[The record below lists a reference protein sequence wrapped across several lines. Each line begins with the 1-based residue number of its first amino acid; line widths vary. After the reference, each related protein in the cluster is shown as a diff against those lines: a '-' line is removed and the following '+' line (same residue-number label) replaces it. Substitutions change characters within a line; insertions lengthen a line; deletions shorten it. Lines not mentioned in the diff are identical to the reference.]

1 MANASFKL
9 PLSICSIAKSFA
21 FSYDL
26 LADDLIEDE
35 DKSPELK
42 GDVAASS
49 LERSRAGS
57 GLVEGSGTV
66 NVVGNSGVSLET
78 GTLSPKLGVFVEIG
92 IDDSLKLGGNLSL
105 LFAGKVELEFNGCKF
120 AIGGRAGNSALPG
133 AGFTVGGINK
143 GAGCNAEL
151 IGLGNEIGGTAGS
164 ELFRLAKEG
173 TFALDANPFDGELLN
188 MSKLLDLF
196 PEVLAVIGD
205 GPETSG
211 MV

>member
-1 MANASFKL
+1 M
-9 PLSICSIAKSFA
+9 
-21 FSYDL
+21 

-35 DKSPELK
+35 DKSLELK

-49 LERSRAGS
+49 LERSRTGS
-57 GLVEGSGTV
+57 GLVEGSGTG
-66 NVVGNSGVSLET
+66 NVVVNSGVSLES

-105 LFAGKVELEFNGCKF
+105 LFAGKVELDFNDCKF
-120 AIGGRAGNSALPG
+120 AIGGRAGNSALPS
-133 AGFTVGGINK
+133 AGFAVGGINN

-164 ELFRLAKEG
+164 ELFGLSKDG

-196 PEVLAVIGD
+196 PELLAVIGD